1 MIALTDTSVIIAYL
15 TPELKAKNRSV
26 THINNEASGD
36 DLVLFSKKYVDLTDN
51 TYVSTTVVK
60 RVKLD

>member
-1 MIALTDTSVIIAYL
+1 MTDTSVIIAYL
-15 TPELKAKNRSV
+15 TPSMESKNRSV
-26 THINNEASGD
+26 THINNNISGAD
-36 DLVLFSKKYVDLTDN
+36 AVQFAKNYVDLTDN